1 VVTPFASVVA
11 IEFGNEP
18 DGAKQDA
25 NTRAKATEV
34 YLDRL
39 MTSQILVGLS
49 LKAPKF
55 ESLRYAQEPI
65 DCKGPIEPVSLP
77 SRTRQLIA
85 QKLSLPI

>member
-1 VVTPFASVVA
+1 MQPHQVVTPFASVVA

-25 NTRAKATEV
+25 NTRAQATEV

-39 MTSQILVGLS
+39 MTSQILVGLG

-65 DCKGPIEPVSLP
+65 DCKGPI
-77 SRTRQLIA
+77 
-85 QKLSLPI
+85 